1 MRNKINNL
9 KFHDE
14 ASWPCLTEKCN
25 KYELVIFYEKL
36 RFAFANCLQ
45 ILIQVP
51 FLTHSAMIGPGSGE
65 NLWNQVQMQAT
76 AGGLKHIHW

>member
-1 MRNKINNL
+1 MKPAGLVWL
-9 KFHDE
+9 K
-14 ASWPCLTEKCN
+14 KCN
-25 KYELVIFYEKL
+25 KYDFFYEKL
-36 RFAFANCLQ
+36 GSTFADCLQ

-65 NLWNQVQMQAT
+65 NLWNQVQMQAI